1 VILIDQHRSYLYEAV
16 MEGIELVT
24 FVNTQVIPVCIF
36 LIMMGMGL
44 SLVFADFKRVLKYPK
59 AVGIGLTNQ
68 LLLLPIIGF
77 ALANIMPLEPEY
89 AVGVML
95 LVLCPGGTT
104 SNMFTHL
111 AKGDVALSVTM
122 TAVASL
128 ITVFTIPVIL
138 NLSLVHFMG
147 QGNEFK
153 LPIIATMFSLM
164 KLTIVPIALGMIIK
178 AYFPNFANST
188 QVHVSRFGILFLTLL
203 IVFLT
208 YIQKDIVVSAFIA
221 AGPVSIILNLST
233 MALGYYTS
241 KWFGLSIPQR
251 TSITIEVGLQNST
264 LSMFMALTLLA
275 NYKMSFTPAI
285 YTLIMLFT
293 AGVLMK
299 FLRIKAKATLQKNSD
314 GNLNVEQTN

>member
-1 VILIDQHRSYLYEAV
+1 
-16 MEGIELVT
+16 MEDIELVT

-44 SLVFADFKRVLKYPK
+44 SLVTDDFKRVLKYPK
-59 AVGIGLTNQ
+59 AVAIGLTNQ

-77 ALANIMPLEPEY
+77 GLANIMPLEPEY

-104 SNMFTHL
+104 SNMFSHL

-128 ITVFTIPVIL
+128 ITVFTIPVVL
-138 NLSLVHFMG
+138 NYSLIHFMG
-147 QGNEFK
+147 QGNEFQ
-153 LPIIATMFSLM
+153 LPILTTMFSLM
-164 KLTIVPIALGMIIK
+164 KLTIVPIVIGMMIRRYAPKI
-178 AYFPNFANST
+178 AEST

-203 IVFLT
+203 IIFLT
-208 YIQKDIVVSAFIA
+208 YIQQDIVIPALIA
-221 AGPVSIILNLST
+221 AGPVSIILNIST
-233 MALGYYTS
+233 MLLGYYSS
-241 KWFGLSIPQR
+241 KFFGLNLAQR

-285 YTLIMLFT
+285 YTLTMLFT
-293 AGVLMK
+293 AGILAGM
-299 FLRIKAKATLQKNSD
+299 LNSKYFKSKSNSEVMAD
-314 GNLNVEQTN
+314 NA

>member
-1 VILIDQHRSYLYEAV
+1 LL
-16 MEGIELVT
+16 T
-24 FVNTQVIPVCIF
+24 
-36 LIMMGMGL
+36 
-44 SLVFADFKRVLKYPK
+44 FKRVLKYPK

-104 SNMFTHL
+104 SNMFSHL

-128 ITVFTIPVIL
+128 ITVFTIPVVL

-164 KLTIVPIALGMIIK
+164 KLTIVPIALGMMIK

-241 KWFGLSIPQR
+241 KWFGLSMPQR

>member
-1 VILIDQHRSYLYEAV
+1 
-16 MEGIELVT
+16 MEDIELVT
-24 FVNTQVIPVCIF
+24 FVNSQVIPVCIF

-44 SLVFADFKRVLKYPK
+44 SLVTDDFKRVLKYPK
-59 AVGIGLTNQ
+59 AVAIGLTNQ

-104 SNMFTHL
+104 SNMFSHL

-128 ITVFTIPVIL
+128 ITVFTIPVVL
-138 NLSLVHFMG
+138 NYSLIHFMG
-147 QGNEFK
+147 QGNEFQ
-153 LPIIATMFSLM
+153 LPILATMFSLM
-164 KLTIVPIALGMIIK
+164 KLTIVPILLGMLIRRYAPKI
-178 AYFPNFANST
+178 AEST

-203 IVFLT
+203 IIFLT
-208 YIQKDIVVSAFIA
+208 YIQQDIVIPALIA
-221 AGPVSIILNLST
+221 AGPVSIILNIST
-233 MALGYYTS
+233 MLLGYYSS
-241 KWFGLSIPQR
+241 KWFGLNLAQR

-285 YTLIMLFT
+285 YTLTMLFT
-293 AGVLMK
+293 AGILAGMLNSK
-299 FLRIKAKATLQKNSD
+299 YFQSKNNGEVVAD
-314 GNLNVEQTN
+314 NA